1 MQVSRQAEFRCT
13 SYGMTDTGNVRD
25 HNEDAFL
32 DAGGEG
38 IWVVADGAGGH
49 DRGEV
54 ASAMI
59 VEGLAQL
66 KRQVFLGDQVAA
78 VRACLQAVNT
88 SLINMRSQPGSKGI
102 IGSTVCVLIIHGR
115 HSLCLWAGDS
125 RIYLLRGGKLQQLT
139 RDHNR
144 MDEFRA
150 AGFSDE
156 DIRKYPVARQLVRA
170 VGAVSPLLLE
180 MQIQECRGGDLF
192 LICSDGLSGELED
205 AEIRTML
212 LEGGAPQQ
220 AVPQLLQAV
229 LARRAHDNVTAL
241 VVQVGDRMEA
251 GTSV

>member
-1 MQVSRQAEFRCT
+1 MQAHHTEFRCI
-13 SYGMTDTGNVRD
+13 SHGMTDTGNVRS

-32 DAGGEG
+32 DACGEG

-59 VEGLAQL
+59 VQGLAQL
-66 KRQVFLGDQVAA
+66 RRQAFLGDQVEA

-88 SLINMRSQPGSKGI
+88 RLINMRSQPGSKWI
-102 IGSTVCVLIIHGR
+102 IGSTVCVLLIHGR
-115 HSLCLWAGDS
+115 HSVCLWAGDS

-150 AGFSDE
+150 AGFSDA
-156 DIRKYPVARQLVRA
+156 DIHKYPIARQLVRA

-180 MQIQECRGGDLF
+180 MQIQECRAGDRF
-192 LICSDGLSGELED
+192 LLCSDGLSGELTD
-205 AEIRTML
+205 AEICAIL
-212 LEGGAPQQ
+212 LEEPTPQTRV
-220 AVPQLLQAV
+220 ARLLRTV
-229 LARRAHDNVTAL
+229 LGQRAHDNVTAL
-241 VVQVGDRMEA
+241 LAQVEDDGVA
-251 GTSV
+251 ATTTI